1 LLDRV
6 LNSHKQESIEWHAF
20 LGFFTKRGQLRDN
33 EKLNLKLNK
42 KPRKNADDDDASQL
56 S

>member
-1 LLDRV
+1 M
-6 LNSHKQESIEWHAF
+6 LNSHKQESIEWHTF

-42 KPRKNADDDDASQL
+42 KQRKNADDDDASQAT
-56 S
+56 